1 MRPEDVAADYRSGVI
16 GVRIR
21 ELRTARSMTVTE
33 LARAADVSIGLIS
46 QVERGISDPSLETL
60 RRIARVLETPL
71 FNLFAENDGER
82 VAVVR
87 KDARMYVRS
96 PRGEITYQRLSSGS
110 GKIEVLEGRLDPG
123 SASSEEPWSHPS
135 EECVVVLTGTL
146 VVEVEGAR
154 HALDTGDSASFDSR
168 APHRYLNETS
178 EPVRFLLSITP
189 PSF

>member
-1 MRPEDVAADYRSGVI
+1 MI

-71 FNLFAENDGER
+71 FNLFAEDGGER
-82 VAVVR
+82 VALVR
-87 KDARMYVRS
+87 RDARMYVRS
-96 PRGEITYQRLSSGS
+96 PRGGITYQRLSSGS

-123 SASSEEPWSHPS
+123 AASSEEPWSHPS

-154 HALDTGDSASFDSR
+154 HELDTGDSASFDSR
-168 APHRYLNETS
+168 SPHRYLNETS
-178 EPVRFLLSITP
+178 EPVRFLLAVTP
-189 PSF
+189 PSY